1 MKAMIFAAGLGTR
14 LKPLTDTLPKAL
26 VPIGGKTLL
35 EWQIEK
41 LKNAGFTDI
50 IINVHHFP
58 DQIIDF
64 VHSHDDFGCNITI
77 SDERE
82 MVLETGGGLRKVM
95 NELPRIPSATEEPVL
110 AMNVDILSNIDIPA
124 LIASYN
130 PDELGVLVVSD
141 RKTQRYLCFD
151 DQQRLT
157 GWTNIA
163 TGEVRGRIATPQQPV
178 SDNRQPN
185 LLAFSGMSLLSPR
198 VHGYMNKVAQLKGDK
213 FSLIDLYLYIVE
225 NKPASNPDS
234 ATLRAFIPAN
244 YRMMD
249 VGKIDQLAE
258 AEVFAES
265 L

>member
-14 LKPLTDTLPKAL
+14 LKPLTDSMPKAL

-41 LKNAGFTDI
+41 LKESGITDI
-50 IINVHHFP
+50 VINVHHFP
-58 DQIIDF
+58 DQIIKF
-64 VHSHDDFGCNITI
+64 VHSHNDFGCHITI

-95 NELPRIPSATEEPVL
+95 NEQNINESIL
-110 AMNVDILSNIDIPA
+110 ALNVDILSNIDIPA
-124 LIASYN
+124 LISAYN
-130 PDELGVLVVSD
+130 PDELGILAVSD
-141 RKTQRYLCFD
+141 RKTQRYLSFD
-151 DQQRLT
+151 NELRLT

-163 TGEVRGRIATPQQPV
+163 TGDVRGEA
-178 SDNRQPN
+178 DGK

-198 VHGYMNKVAQLKGDK
+198 IREYMEKVAKIKGDK

-225 NKPASNPDS
+225 NS
-234 ATLRAFIPAN
+234 AETIRAFVPN
-244 YRMMD
+244 DYRMMD
-249 VGKIDQLAE
+249 VGKIDQLSE
-258 AEVFAES
+258 AESFAHS